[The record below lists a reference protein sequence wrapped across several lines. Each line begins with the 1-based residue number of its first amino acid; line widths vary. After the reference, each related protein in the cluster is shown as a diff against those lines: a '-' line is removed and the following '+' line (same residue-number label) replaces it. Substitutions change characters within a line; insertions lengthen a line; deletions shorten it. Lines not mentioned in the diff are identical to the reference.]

1 MINADR
7 MISGRRE
14 EGGGRRA
21 ATRSSSRSCVAV
33 ATHDVQSAAAMTH
46 AVAAIGLPF
55 VPAGMPAAVAADD
68 LGSLGPLG
76 HVDPSQRRRPRSPRG
91 YDGRQL
97 LHRAYPTPRESWT
110 GPTRVV
116 GRDGT

>member
-1 MINADR
+1 MINADC

-14 EGGGRRA
+14 EGGGQQPAPRPP
-21 ATRSSSRSCVAV
+21 SCVAV

-55 VPAGMPAAVAADD
+55 VPAGMPAAVTEDD
-68 LGSLGPLG
+68 LGSLDPLG

-91 YDGRQL
+91 YDGRQP